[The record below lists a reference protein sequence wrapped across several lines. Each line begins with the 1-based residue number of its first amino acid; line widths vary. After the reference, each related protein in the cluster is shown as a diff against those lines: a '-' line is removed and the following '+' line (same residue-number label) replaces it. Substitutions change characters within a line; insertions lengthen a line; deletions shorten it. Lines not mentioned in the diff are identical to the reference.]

1 MSSYPDQT
9 NVWPSHA
16 FHLHI
21 HLVVRWVTTE
31 SRVADHNAWCIARE
45 TGRIGSTQLR
55 CDREPARRG
64 RCLARQ
70 SISLRR
76 PQGLSIGSSPQHR
89 FIHSSPPTAPIGGV
103 STMCSRP
110 RYLWIKLWK
119 LWIVDYSLYQ
129 RPGARGGARGVGLA
143 RSDLARRAHL
153 GATEIWP
160 RSSDRHVAVALIVA
174 RLGWM
179 APAPQTATW
188 PWRSSSRGSVG
199 WPRSSDRHV
208 AVALIVARLGWMAPA
223 PQTATWPWRSSSRG

>member
-31 SRVADHNAWCIARE
+31 SRVADYNAWCIARE

-129 RPGARGGARGVGLA
+129 RPGARGGAHGVGLA
-143 RSDLARRAHL
+143 RSD
-153 GATEIWP
+153 WP
-160 RSSDRHVAVALIVA
+160 VELTSERQKS
-174 RLGWM
+174 G
-179 APAPQTATW
+179 PAPQTATW
-188 PWRSSSRGSVG
+188 PWRSSSRGSAG
-199 WPRSSDRHV
+199 WPPLLRPPRGRGAHRRE
-208 AVALIVARLGWMAPA
+208 ARLV
-223 PQTATWPWRSSSRG
+223 R